1 MFLNLIID
9 IQFKQLEM
17 GLVLVLVLVLVTENN
32 RNEVLERDIY

>member
-17 GLVLVLVLVLVTENN
+17 GLVLVLVLVTENN